1 MSDRTIRVTLF
12 KIPSPANV
20 QAALEIYKDLAK
32 SAVKDGKPYILSL
45 HAGPTKDDQRNQG
58 YTLVAKSE
66 FASEADMWYY
76 DTEDKAHQELKVKL
90 KPLGLEGMMM
100 VYYQPEVVSVL

>member
-1 MSDRTIRVTLF
+1 
-12 KIPSPANV
+12 
-20 QAALEIYKDLAK
+20 YKELAK
-32 SAVKDGKPYILSL
+32 TAVKDGKPYILSL
-45 HAGPTKDDQRNQG
+45 HAGPTKEDQRNQG

-76 DTEDKAHQELKVKL
+76 DSEDKAHQELKVKL

-100 VYYQPEVVSVL
+100 SKV